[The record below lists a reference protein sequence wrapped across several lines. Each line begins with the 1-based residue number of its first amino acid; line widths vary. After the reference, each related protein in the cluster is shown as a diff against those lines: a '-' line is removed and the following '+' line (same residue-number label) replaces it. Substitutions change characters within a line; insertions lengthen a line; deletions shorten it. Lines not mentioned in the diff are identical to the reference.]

1 MVPVWARDGA
11 GSTQGTAKKR
21 SAVTR
26 GSIAPARGLEAVRI
40 PELLSWRVQGLDR
53 WGIGRRFRA
62 GPLLPWGLEAE
73 RPYTKTIDL
82 EGGNLERRL
91 GRGLARLWARSIPA
105 PWGIVTRKWA
115 RGLPKVITSVTGF
128 IWGARLAGGQT
139 RLGGD

>member
-82 EGGNLERRL
+82 EGGIL
-91 GRGLARLWARSIPA
+91 RGGW
-105 PWGIVTRKWA
+105 
-115 RGLPKVITSVTGF
+115 
-128 IWGARLAGGQT
+128 
-139 RLGGD
+139 GGDWLASGPAAYPSLGESSLGNGHEDFPK